1 MKWQRV
7 ESKSKFKSLQGLRA
21 IAVVIVIA
29 FHYGIPIHGG
39 FLGVDLFF
47 LISGFIIP
55 WTLLR
60 ERDEHGRINLKSFYQ
75 RRIHRLFPA
84 SIFTITITLIIAW
97 LISTPEISLITAKSS
112 LAGLLISANYLIASL
127 GNNYFS
133 PAAELNPLLHY
144 WSLSVEEQVYLFV
157 AILIGVLQLRRLG
170 SAPSRWIG
178 KFLLLLATSISL
190 LFWLLPRSESTDG
203 SIFLNYYS
211 TIIRLW
217 EFTLGFILLLLFRK
231 FGPRKGSFKGLADVA
246 VIAICGLMF
255 LTTFGNTNQTN
266 LRTLIFLIAAS
277 YFIYPSSEH
286 MWSQRFLASRV
297 MQYLGDRSYSL
308 YLIHWPLFVYL
319 KSLGFVGKR
328 LVLLAIVATMILS
341 VMNYKFVESKFRLMT
356 KKNFIVIVVSLTL
369 ALSLSVTSLLVFNQ
383 RVDSYRN
390 ELASNEKYAGEIGHP
405 AFFEYLYSNMNQCLP
420 ESIRE
425 GATNEGYLRCWQS
438 KVSAKQDLVLF
449 GDSHSEHLFPGFAA
463 GLPDLNV
470 VYFDALGSPTN
481 GSPQAMKIIKYI
493 VGNTDIK
500 YVVLSTYWS
509 NRGIDIPKLRQLVDQ
524 LHSAGKFVF
533 LASDIPGFQG
543 DPFNCKYG
551 INPSRFGIKP
561 CASSFDNQPQIT
573 ESNITQLSRVISGI
587 PQTKILNTTSPF
599 CNADLT
605 QCSMVHGGKILY
617 RDPNHLNATGSIY
630 LVESLLQSG
639 QLPPLR

>member
-1 MKWQRV
+1 MKSQQV
-7 ESKSKFKSLQGLRA
+7 GAKSKFKSLQGLRA
-21 IAVVIVIA
+21 VAVVTVIA
-29 FHYGIPIHGG
+29 FHYGLPIHGG

-60 ERDEHGRINLKSFYQ
+60 ERDAHGRINLKSFYQ

-84 SIFTITITLIIAW
+84 SILTVAITLITAW
-97 LISTPEISLITAKSS
+97 LISTPEISLMSAKSS
-112 LAGLLISANYLIASL
+112 LAGLLISANYFIASL

-157 AILIGVLQLRRLG
+157 AILIGVLQLRKLR
-170 SAPSRWIG
+170 SAPSHWIE
-178 KFLLLLATSISL
+178 KSLLLLATSTSL
-190 LFWLLPRSESTDG
+190 LLWLLPRSESTDG

-211 TIIRLW
+211 TIVRLW
-217 EFTLGFILLLLFRK
+217 EFTLGFLLLLLFRK
-231 FGPRKGSFKGLADVA
+231 YGPRKVSFKGYADV
-246 VIAICGLMF
+246 VVVAICGLML

-266 LRTLIFLIAAS
+266 LRTLIFLIAAG
-277 YFIYPSSEH
+277 YFIYPSNDH
-286 MWSQRFLASRV
+286 GWSQRFLASRM

-308 YLIHWPLFVYL
+308 YLIHWPVFVYL

-328 LVLLAIVATMILS
+328 LVLVAFVATMILS
-341 VMNYKFVESKFRLMT
+341 AINYKFVESKFRLTT
-356 KKNFIVIVVSLTL
+356 KKNFIAIVVSFTL
-369 ALSLSVTSLLVFNQ
+369 ALSLAVTSLFVFNH
-383 RVDSYRN
+383 RFDSYQN
-390 ELASNEKYAGEIGHP
+390 KLASNEKYAGEIGHP
-405 AFFEYLYSNMNQCLP
+405 AFFEYLYSKMHQCLP

-438 KVSAKQDLVLF
+438 KASAKQDLVLF
-449 GDSHSEHLFPGFAA
+449 GDSHSEHLFPGFAV
-463 GLPDLNV
+463 GLPNLNV

-481 GSPQAMKIIKYI
+481 GPPQAEKIIKYI

-509 NRGIDIPKLRQLVDQ
+509 DRGIDIPKLRELVDQ
-524 LHSAGKFVF
+524 LHGAGKFVF
-533 LASDIPGFQG
+533 LTSDVPGFQG

-561 CASSFDNQPQIT
+561 CTSSFENQPQIT
-573 ESNITQLSRVISGI
+573 ESNLTQLSKVISGI
-587 PQTKILNTTSPF
+587 PQTKILDITSPF
-599 CNADLT
+599 CNVDLT
-605 QCSMVHGGKILY
+605 QCSMVHGGEILF

-630 LVESLLQSG
+630 LVESMLKSG
-639 QLPPLR
+639 ELPPLR